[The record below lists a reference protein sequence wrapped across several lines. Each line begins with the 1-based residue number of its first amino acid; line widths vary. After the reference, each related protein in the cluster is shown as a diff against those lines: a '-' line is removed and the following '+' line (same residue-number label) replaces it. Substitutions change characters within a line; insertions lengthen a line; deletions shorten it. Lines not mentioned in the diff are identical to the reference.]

1 MTKAV
6 VAKIKKVKD
15 EITRLEKIIK
25 ELESNELMADQLYEF
40 KMKYFELCIVLN
52 YLERWDVI

>member
-15 EITRLEKIIK
+15 EMTRLEKIIK